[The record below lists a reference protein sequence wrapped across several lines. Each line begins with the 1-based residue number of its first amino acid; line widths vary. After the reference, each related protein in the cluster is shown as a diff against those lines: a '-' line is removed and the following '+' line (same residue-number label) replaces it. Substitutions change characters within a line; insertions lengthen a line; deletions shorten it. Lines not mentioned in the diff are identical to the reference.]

1 MRSSNSVKR
10 FPVKLHWYTY
20 LAFKINFTQMKD
32 FITRLPLYSSEFA
45 VGSYDTVPVFLEK
58 SYIITIL

>member
-10 FPVKLHWYTY
+10 FPVELHWYTH

-32 FITRLPLYSSEFA
+32 FIRRLQLYSSEFV
-45 VGSYDTVPVFLEK
+45 VGKL
-58 SYIITIL
+58 